1 MDGKLMTRGEIER
14 EFESLARTM
23 YFTRETIASFKSSAS
38 RGQLVA
44 VCELIADE
52 QRVRAENKKER
63 LLRQAKFPAVKS
75 VEGYDFSEVSF
86 PDGYTKDDLVG
97 LGFLEL
103 AQDFVFYGG
112 CGRGKTHL
120 ATAVGLLATQAGYRV
135 RYFETAALVLMLKA
149 AVADNRLESTLR
161 DIHRA
166 DLLIIDEFGY
176 LPVDVDGA
184 RLLYQVMAATYES
197 RSMIVTTNIEF
208 SRWGTVL
215 GDDKL
220 ANATVDRIV
229 HHGRLV
235 EFGGQSRRFDEA
247 LMMGKSEK

>member
-1 MDGKLMTRGEIER
+1 MR
-14 EFESLARTM
+14 
-23 YFTRETIASFKSSAS
+23 AS
-38 RGQLVA
+38 A
-44 VCELIADE
+44 V
-52 QRVRAENKKER
+52 
-63 LLRQAKFPAVKS
+63 
-75 VEGYDFSEVSF
+75 
-86 PDGYTKDDLVG
+86 
-97 LGFLEL
+97 
-103 AQDFVFYGG
+103 
-112 CGRGKTHL
+112 
-120 ATAVGLLATQAGYRV
+120 YRV

-149 AVADNRLESTLR
+149 AVADNRLEPTLR
-161 DIHRA
+161 DIHKA

-197 RSMIVTTNIEF
+197 RSMIVATNIEF